1 MKKVLVYFIIS
12 LSFINCKGQN
22 KEFNDYISNF
32 QEIKLPSLID
42 RRYPINNTKEVL
54 QSIPSNSIIPLNYIK
69 KFVCEDSMHCDYDE
83 SKYRYDYRYK
93 YKINS
98 NIIVAFVSKGKD
110 KGKTCYDFDLIETL
124 LIVYSKDGKIIDEK
138 SIAKN
143 NDCWLSSIWVTND
156 SIKVQQIKVIE
167 LADFDDM
174 NKELDCE
181 IETKIYQ
188 IGDDGYINLIK
199 TEPIKKGELIW
210 NKNINDLIL
219 KQ

>member
-1 MKKVLVYFIIS
+1 MKKVLVYFIIG
-12 LSFINCKGQN
+12 LSFISCKGQN

-32 QEIKLPSLID
+32 QEIKSPFLID
-42 RRYPINNTKEVL
+42 RRDSINRFYAREIF
-54 QSIPSNSIIPLNYIK
+54 QSIPLNYIK
-69 KFVCEDSMHCDYDE
+69 KFVCKDSIYCDYDP
-83 SKYRYDYRYK
+83 SKYMFDYMYK

-110 KGKTCYDFDLIETL
+110 KGKTCYDFDLGETL

-138 SIAKN
+138 SIAKD
-143 NDCWLSSIWVTND
+143 NDCWQSSIWVTDD
-156 SIKVQQIKVIE
+156 SIKVQQIKVVE

-199 TEPIKKGELIW
+199 TEPIKKGVLMW
-210 NKNINDLIL
+210 DKNIFDFIL

>member
-138 SIAKN
+138 SIAKD
-143 NDCWLSSIWVTND
+143 NDCWLSSIWVTDD
-156 SIKVQQIKVIE
+156 SIRVQQMRVI
-167 LADFDDM
+167 DPSQYN
-174 NKELDCE
+174 NKYEGLNCE
-181 IETKIYQ
+181 IEIKIYQ

-199 TEPIKKGELIW
+199 TEPIKKGVLMW
-210 NKNINDLIL
+210 DKNIFDFIL

>member
-1 MKKVLVYFIIS
+1 MKKLLVYFIIS
-12 LSFINCKGQN
+12 FSLLSCKGQN
-22 KEFNDYISNF
+22 QEFNDYISNF
-32 QEIKLPSLID
+32 QEIKLPFLID
-42 RRYPINNTKEVL
+42 RRDSINRFYVREVL
-54 QSIPSNSIIPLNYIK
+54 QSIPLNYTK
-69 KFVCEDSMHCDYDE
+69 KFVCEDSMHCDYDPSE
-83 SKYRYDYRYK
+83 YTFDYRYK

-98 NIIVAFVSKGKD
+98 NIIVAFVSKGKYE
-110 KGKTCYDFDLIETL
+110 GKTCYDFDLGETL

-143 NDCWLSSIWVTND
+143 NDCWLSSIWVTDD
-156 SIKVQQIKVIE
+156 SIKVQQIKVVE

-199 TEPIKKGELIW
+199 TEPIKKGLLLW
-210 NKNINDLIL
+210 DKKINDLIL

>member
-1 MKKVLVYFIIS
+1 MKKVLVYFIIGFS
-12 LSFINCKGQN
+12 LLSCKGQN
-22 KEFNDYISNF
+22 QEFNDYISNF
-32 QEIKLPSLID
+32 QEFELPFIIDDVSNPQYRLISSED
-42 RRYPINNTKEVL
+42 NE
-54 QSIPSNSIIPLNYIK
+54 IPVNYIK
-69 KFVCEDSMHCDYDE
+69 KYICKDSIHCDYDQ
-83 SKYRYDYRYK
+83 SKYRYTYGFKFKSK
-93 YKINS
+93 YT
-98 NIIVAFVSKGKD
+98 FVFLLKLKY
-110 KGKTCYDFDLIETL
+110 KGKTCYDFDLLETL

-138 SIAKN
+138 SIAKDN
-143 NDCWLSSIWVTND
+143 NCWQSSIWVTDD

-167 LADFDDM
+167 LADFNDM

-210 NKNINDLIL
+210 DKNIDNVIL